1 MVSKTN
7 TRGRAEVPEVSQ
19 ESSVAEHSS
28 PADERRT
35 VGYVSFE
42 QTLAESPELRAYL
55 ESDEGKSGM
64 RELVL
69 QHQIYKLRT
78 LRKSLGIT
86 QVQLAARLGVSQIRI
101 SQIENGRLE
110 KFELGT
116 LIRYVEALGGEL
128 ELGVA
133 IAGRRIN
140 LLDIEQA
147 DAADTA
153 EAG

>member
-1 MVSKTN
+1 MSL
-7 TRGRAEVPEVSQ
+7 S
-19 ESSVAEHSS
+19 
-28 PADERRT
+28 
-35 VGYVSFE
+35 

-128 ELGVA
+128 EVGVA
-133 IAGRRIN
+133 IGGERFS
-140 LLDIEQA
+140 LLEI
-147 DAADTA
+147 AAD
-153 EAG
+153 

>member
-1 MVSKTN
+1 MVPKTDQA
-7 TRGRAEVPEVSQ
+7 GRAEVSAAPVEAWPVWPDDFAGTR
-19 ESSVAEHSS
+19 E
-28 PADERRT
+28 
-35 VGYVSFE
+35 Y
-42 QTLAESPELRAYL
+42 LA
-55 ESDEGKSGM
+55 SDDAKHGM

-78 LRKSLGIT
+78 LRKSQGIT

-147 DAADTA
+147 DATDTT

>member
-1 MVSKTN
+1 
-7 TRGRAEVPEVSQ
+7 
-19 ESSVAEHSS
+19 
-28 PADERRT
+28 
-35 VGYVSFE
+35 VSFE

-133 IAGRRIN
+133 IGGERFSLLEIAG
-140 LLDIEQA
+140 D
-147 DAADTA
+147 
-153 EAG
+153 

>member
-1 MVSKTN
+1 
-7 TRGRAEVPEVSQ
+7 
-19 ESSVAEHSS
+19 
-28 PADERRT
+28 
-35 VGYVSFE
+35 
-42 QTLAESPELRAYL
+42 
-55 ESDEGKSGM
+55 M

-78 LRKSLGIT
+78 LRKSLGVT

-116 LIRYVEALGGEL
+116 LIRFVEALGGEL

-147 DAADTA
+147 DATDTT
-153 EAG
+153 EVD